1 MCRFNPWVGKIAW
14 RRAWQ
19 PTPVFLPGESH
30 GQEPGGHQS
39 TGVAKSRARLN
50 QLHVHVFTMDRI
62 NLLCVILGLVLLS
75 AASEVS
81 HAAQRGSEQACWSK
95 GLSQEMQKMAS
106 LEKLQKQRQ

>member
-1 MCRFNPWVGKIAW
+1 MQVQSLGREDRLEEGVATPSSVLAW
-14 RRAWQ
+14 RIPWTGAWRAS
-19 PTPVFLPGESH
+19 VH
-30 GQEPGGHQS
+30 
-39 TGVAKSRARLN
+39 GVAKSRARLN
-50 QLHVHVFTMDRI
+50 RLHVHVFTMARI

-81 HAAQRGSEQACWSK
+81 RAAQRGSEQACWSK